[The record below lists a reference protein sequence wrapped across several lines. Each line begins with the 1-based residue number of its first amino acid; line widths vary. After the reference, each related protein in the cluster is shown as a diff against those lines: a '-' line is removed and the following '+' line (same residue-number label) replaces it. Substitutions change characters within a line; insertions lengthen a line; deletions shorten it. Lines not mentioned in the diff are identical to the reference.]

1 MEKMS
6 VRLAQRDF
14 SAGLQPALD
23 LRVERLTWKALGGP
37 AEAVVTAAE
46 PYPGW
51 AAQSGQWALDA
62 LRRPVT
68 VTNQAGEHAWWGY
81 VHRVEVDQDGL
92 RLVYNLDELANRV
105 CVLYWQQEPQLE
117 WSGERS
123 FTPWVDD
130 LESQKIYGVKERI
143 FRLRSM
149 DAAEALRARD
159 ALLAQYSRPQPHLAG
174 SRSAK
179 QKSQVRLE
187 CRGWWETLTWKMARF
202 DDGYEGFVK
211 PAQLTQTLGR
221 SSSQDA
227 RIAQSF
233 CTAYGSWMCG
243 EAVVNIRA
251 VGIATDQ
258 VVCELCADANGTPGT
273 VLTSATVDASLV
285 SGSRWWVK
293 FLFDPKVEIQ
303 ANIPYW
309 LVFSRSGALSTANFY
324 QLYMDNSNSYPNG
337 KLMTWNGTTWIDSAG
352 GLGDVNFY
360 TTGYTTRSARLAEL
374 AAQGNGG
381 QFLTDLQVLSGISGE
396 TLLKREGIL
405 DCRAELESLL
415 EQGSVSA
422 SRLFAQIEA
431 DRRLVIYDQ
440 PAEDVWRYI
449 LDGSGVLRTRS
460 GRVAWSHDPLAGQ
473 RVWLANNWLEA
484 QPLIQVVDWTPER
497 GLAVTW

>member
-1 MEKMS
+1 METMR

-14 SAGLQPALD
+14 STELQPALD

-37 AEAVVTAAE
+37 AEAVVSATE
-46 PYPGW
+46 LYPGW

-68 VTNQAGEHAWWGY
+68 VTNQAGEYAWWGY
-81 VHRVEVDQDGL
+81 VHRVEVDQAGM
-92 RLVYNLDELANRV
+92 RLVYTLDDLVNRV
-105 CVLYWQQEPQLE
+105 CVQYWQQEPQLE

-123 FTPWVDD
+123 FTSWVDD
-130 LESQKIYGVKERI
+130 LESQRIYGVKERI

-149 DAAEALRARD
+149 DAVEALRARD
-159 ALLAQYSRPQPHLAG
+159 ALLEQYSRPQPHLAG
-174 SRSAK
+174 SRNAG
-179 QKSQVRLE
+179 QKSQVRLA
-187 CRGWWETLTWKMARF
+187 CRGWWDTLTWKMARF

-211 PAQLTQTLGR
+211 PAQLTQNLGR
-221 SSSQDA
+221 SASLDA

-251 VGIATDQ
+251 VGVATDQ
-258 VVCELCADANGTPGT
+258 VVCELCADANGVPGA
-273 VLTSATVDASLV
+273 VLTGATVDASLV

-293 FLFDPKVEIQ
+293 FLFDPRVEIQ
-303 ANIPYW
+303 ANTPYW
-309 LVFSRSGALSTANFY
+309 LVFSRSGALSTANYY
-324 QLYMDNSNSYPNG
+324 QRCMDNSNSYPNG
-337 KLMTWNGTTWIDSAG
+337 KLMTWSGTAWLDSAG

-381 QFLTDLQVLSGISGE
+381 QFLTDLQVQSVISGD
-396 TLLKREGIL
+396 TLLKQEGIL
-405 DCRAELESLL
+405 DCRVELESLL
-415 EQGSVSA
+415 AQGSDSA
-422 SRLFAQIEA
+422 SRLLAQIDA

-440 PAEDVWRYI
+440 PVMDDWRYI

-460 GRVAWSHDPLAGQ
+460 GRAAWSHDQLAGQ
-473 RVWLANNWLEA
+473 RVWLSNDWLEA
-484 QPLIQVVDWTPER
+484 QPLIQIVEWTPED